1 MAHLQR
7 YQSSFHSVHCHEKVC
22 AALIIPSRCRLH
34 TLLIT
39 NLRIAIAAACEA
51 VLFKDA
57 ITETTNCLSII
68 KMHGCFRKQLSLL
81 AIYISSEVF
90 EGAVWLDE

>member
-7 YQSSFHSVHCHEKVC
+7 CQYSVHSVQCHEEVC
-22 AALIIPSRCRLH
+22 AALIIPSQRRLH

-39 NLRIAIAAACEA
+39 NLRIAIRAACEA

-68 KMHGCFRKQLSLL
+68 KMHGCFRNNS
-81 AIYISSEVF
+81 AC
-90 EGAVWLDE
+90 